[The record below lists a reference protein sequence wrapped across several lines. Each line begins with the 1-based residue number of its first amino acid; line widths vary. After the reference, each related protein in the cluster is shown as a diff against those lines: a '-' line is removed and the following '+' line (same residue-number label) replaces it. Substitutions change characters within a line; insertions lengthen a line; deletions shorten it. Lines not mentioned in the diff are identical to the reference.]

1 MIPSDN
7 EEQFS
12 PYSQHKL
19 KSIHF
24 DEKPK
29 DLSKKYAVI
38 DQSKRVLL
46 LKRILSREATI
57 KEAAKEFGVN
67 FSTAKAILSTYRKE
81 GRIGKKKTREKQK
94 KEKERKQYSLS
105 NERKVQSMY
114 DLERDLSH
122 KKRSFSPDIKPIDQH
137 ITNSLLH
144 QHQLLITKTTQN
156 IISTHSLE
164 EKNVSIALANCQRE
178 LEKQKLLN
186 LQLVMMISSLQQKI
200 LQYQMPLIKEELS

>member
-12 PYSQHKL
+12 PHKL

-24 DEKPK
+24 DQKPK

-94 KEKERKQYSLS
+94 KEKEQKQYSLS

-114 DLERDLSH
+114 DLERDVSQ
-122 KKRSFSPDIKPIDQH
+122 KQRSFSPDLKSIDQH

-144 QHQLLITKTTQN
+144 QHQLLISKTTQN
-156 IISTHSLE
+156 IISTQILE
-164 EKNVSIALANCQRE
+164 EKKVSIALANCKRE
-178 LEKQKLLN
+178 LEKQKFLN